1 MSYFYLFIA
10 IVGEILG
17 TNLLKLS
24 DGFTKPI
31 PTVSA
36 LLSYGVCFYFLSL
49 AMQKIPLGI
58 AYATWSAVGLVLT
71 ASIAVNY
78 FVFFLKTTTLLF
90 VYVLLISVPYQRG
103 YKD

>member
-49 AMQKIPLGI
+49 AMQKIPLGM
-58 AYATWSAVGLVLT
+58 LVSTGQL
-71 ASIAVNY
+71 
-78 FVFFLKTTTLLF
+78 
-90 VYVLLISVPYQRG
+90 SVSFDSLYRSNDFQRNT
-103 YKD
+103 KCL